1 MKELLSKLE
10 KSIVPSQKSQRET
23 DKIAQ
28 KVLSLVK
35 SEITNYSEVEG
46 VELGGS
52 YAKGTW
58 LKEKGDIDVFIKFNT
73 IISEKSFTKIS
84 KKIGFDAM
92 KQYNPYERYSDHPYV
107 EAKISGTKVNIV
119 PCYNVKK
126 GQWKSAADRSSYH
139 TQFMSKNLSEKMKN
153 DVRILKSLLLS
164 NDLYGAE
171 IAKQGFSGYV
181 CEVLIWNLGSFEN
194 TIKFFSEIKANQTIG
209 KSKQKF
215 DTIVTIIDPI
225 DANRN
230 LAAAISEE
238 NIGKFL
244 LLCRNLLSNPSRK
257 FFKKR
262 TPIIK
267 KNLQNCIV
275 IKFNYS
281 SRSPDIIWGQIKK
294 AIKTLTT
301 QLELAGFIVL
311 RSYAYSDEKKEAYL
325 LFLLQSITI
334 PEDVVKVGPE
344 FFEKEDSKK
353 FISKNKKKSE
363 LTWIGRERKLRVL
376 VKRKHTDAISFLKDI
391 LKNNLDRSGIPKGIK
406 SDIKNYKIVS
416 GRKTITKSIKFPL
429 SELLST
435 NERIFYSN

>member
-10 KSIVPSQKSQRET
+10 KSIVPPQKSQRET
-23 DKIAQ
+23 DKAAQ

-35 SEITNYSEVEG
+35 SQITNYSEVEG

-84 KKIGFDAM
+84 KKIGFEAM

-107 EAKISGTKVNIV
+107 EAKISGTKVNVV

-126 GQWKSAADRSSYH
+126 GHWKSAADRSSYH
-139 TQFMSKNLSEKMKN
+139 TQFMSKNLSKKMKT

-209 KSKQKF
+209 ESKQKF

-238 NIGKFL
+238 NIGKFV
-244 LLCRNLLSNPSRK
+244 LLCRNLLINPSRK

-267 KNLQNCIV
+267 ENLHNCIV

-281 SRSPDIIWGQIKK
+281 PRSPDIIWGQIKK

-334 PEDVVKVGPE
+334 PEKVVKMGPE

-353 FISKNKKKSE
+353 FISKNKETSN
-363 LTWIGRERKLRVL
+363 LMWIGRGRKLRAL
-376 VKRKHTDAISFLKDI
+376 VKRKHTNAISFLKDI

-416 GRKTITKSIKFPL
+416 GGKTISKSIKFPL